1 MEITEKTLQ
10 NNEAIS
16 KLKALVHEVNICMF
30 TTLDEEGNIMS
41 RPMSTIDVDEEGN
54 VWFFTNEFSEKI
66 QDVSK
71 DNLVNLVYA
80 HPAKNVYVNVKGTC
94 SLVIDKAKMEMLW
107 KPSLKAWFPEGLE
120 DPKICLVKVITQEA
134 YYWNNESSK
143 VSLLIHAL
151 KSVAKG
157 DKYKETEKG
166 KLELQ

>member
-30 TTLDEEGNIMS
+30 TTLDENGNIMS
-41 RPMSTIDVDEEGN
+41 RSMSTIDVDEEGN

-80 HPAKNVYVNVKGTC
+80 HPAKKRLCKCERNMQSCNR
-94 SLVIDKAKMEMLW
+94 
-107 KPSLKAWFPEGLE
+107 
-120 DPKICLVKVITQEA
+120 
-134 YYWNNESSK
+134 
-143 VSLLIHAL
+143 
-151 KSVAKG
+151 
-157 DKYKETEKG
+157 
-166 KLELQ
+166 